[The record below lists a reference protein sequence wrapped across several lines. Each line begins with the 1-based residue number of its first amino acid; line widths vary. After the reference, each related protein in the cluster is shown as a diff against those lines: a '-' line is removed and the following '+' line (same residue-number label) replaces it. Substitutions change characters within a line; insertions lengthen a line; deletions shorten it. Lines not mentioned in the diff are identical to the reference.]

1 MKERFEWERVR
12 WLGCV
17 FLQPHAK
24 KSKRISPKDLIEFE
38 WEKKEFKT
46 KDTLEERRKR
56 AEYAIKLYKQLNTQ
70 EDGGKKTLG

>member
-24 KSKRISPKDLIEFE
+24 ESKRISPKDLIEFE
-38 WEKKEFKT
+38 WEKKEYKT

-56 AEYAIKLYKQLNTQ
+56 AEYAIKLNKQLNTK